1 MKRLS
6 HFHLILLFATAA
18 AAAGCSSGKKTQY
31 PEVENLEL
39 KYSFEENATRRYR
52 ATCTL
57 VSSTGSSVLSGRN
70 LAIVWTQKVVEVSG
84 DGLAR
89 IENTIDDVVFETEKE
104 TASAKKDGPG
114 STIRGALK
122 GMTFELDVTPRGIIK
137 SGKGTEVDWEEAFR
151 EYFETAQS
159 PPGLQDFIVSMAR
172 LNFSER
178 QILAVLAF
186 PFRAMPEKPVSG
198 RVKWEEIRKVPVFGI
213 LADTNIAQTIMGF
226 ESLGEKTSL
235 VIHTGSEW
243 IEGSASLNVPAKDMP
258 MVMEI
263 AITGGEMIGELHFD
277 PEGGVMLQGK
287 EKYDLYIET
296 KAGLPSLK
304 EGESLSGPTEG
315 IKLTLQYSTG
325 IELID

>member
-1 MKRLS
+1 MKRFFP
-6 HFHLILLFATAA
+6 FHLIILLATAA
-18 AAAGCSSGKKTQY
+18 AAAGCSSGKKAKH

-39 KYSFEENATRRYR
+39 KYTFEENSTRRYR

-57 VSSTGSSVLSGRN
+57 VSSTGGSVLSGRN
-70 LAIVWTQKVVEVSG
+70 LAIVWTQKVIEVSG

-104 TASAKKDGPG
+104 AASPKGGPG

-122 GMTFELDVTPRGIIK
+122 GATFELEVTPRGIIK

-151 EYFETAQS
+151 EYFEAAKS
-159 PPGLQDFIVSMAR
+159 PPGLQDFIVSMAQ
-172 LNFSER
+172 LNFSQR

-198 RVKWEEIRKVPVFGI
+198 RTRWEEMRKIPVFGI
-213 LADTNIAQTIMGF
+213 LADTNITQTIKGF

-243 IEGSASLNVPAKDMP
+243 IEGSASLSVPSKDMP
-258 MVMEI
+258 VVMEI

-277 PEGGVMLQGK
+277 PEGGAMLQGK
-287 EKYDLYIET
+287 EKYDLAIST

-304 EGESLSGPTEG
+304 EGESLSSPTEG
-315 IKLTLQYSTG
+315 ISMTLQYSTE